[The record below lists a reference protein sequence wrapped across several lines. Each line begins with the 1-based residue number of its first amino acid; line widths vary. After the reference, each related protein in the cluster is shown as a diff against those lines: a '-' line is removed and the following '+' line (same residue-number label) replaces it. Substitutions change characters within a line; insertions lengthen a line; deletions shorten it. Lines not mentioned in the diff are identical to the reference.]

1 MPKKV
6 TQTEILTVN
15 FRKATLNPDG
25 TLGGVEFHNGGEP
38 IYLSNVQ
45 AITFAKQILKRLEAA

>member
-1 MPKKV
+1 MPKQV
-6 TQTEILTVN
+6 TPTEILTVK

-25 TLGGVEFHNGGEP
+25 SLGGIEFHNGGEP

-45 AITFAKQILKRLEAA
+45 AIAFAKQILKRLEAV